1 MRVFTVHL
9 RRHGLDVDRDLA
21 FVKEGFCWPA
31 FLLSFLWALWHRLWI
46 VAIAILCV
54 EAALSWGLA
63 ALSPD
68 PVSRAAVSLGVAVII
83 GTLAQRCAAL
93 DPRPAGIRGRRRGRR
108 PRSRFGRAP
117 LPRIP
122 SRASRPSF
130 GAAMSAP

>member
-68 PVSRAAVSLGVAVII
+68 PVSRAAVLLGVAVII
-83 GTLAQRCAAL
+83 GTLANDARRWTLAQREFAVAGVVAA
-93 DPRPAGIRGRRRGRR
+93 DDHGSAERR
-108 PRSRFGRAP
+108 F
-117 LPRIP
+117 LE
-122 SRASRPSF
+122 SRPEL
-130 GAAMSAP
+130 AAELRAASSAP